1 LSTDVITKK
10 KQVVS
15 SKTKKNAKTQTSVS
29 NKPST
34 PATKPSTP
42 ATRTSPRRSGPVGF
56 DVSLEGVETFS
67 RTDTSTKK
75 NQEISSKTQGSDA
88 GKTQTAVLK
97 KASGKTQTAV
107 SKKASREV
115 AGVSSSR
122 LKSVGIDSSVE
133 RTDTYL
139 SECEQSSEGTASPS
153 YTRGAEN
160 TGLSGRS
167 TKATSS
173 ARKKKT
179 GQATKTSLLIS
190 GTDALLHKTVA
201 FDVTSDVG
209 KEIVSQLRCTVSRST
224 LTSNHLIGTVTR
236 RAPQRG
242 SAGQLVY
249 EISWNHSQ

>member
-1 LSTDVITKK
+1 
-10 KQVVS
+10 
-15 SKTKKNAKTQTSVS
+15 
-29 NKPST
+29 
-34 PATKPSTP
+34 
-42 ATRTSPRRSGPVGF
+42 
-56 DVSLEGVETFS
+56 
-67 RTDTSTKK
+67 
-75 NQEISSKTQGSDA
+75 
-88 GKTQTAVLK
+88 LK

-122 LKSVGIDSSVE
+122 LKSVVIDSSVE

-160 TGLSGRS
+160 TSLSGRS

-209 KEIVSQLRCTVSRST
+209 KEIVSQLRCTVSSSEGDEDSMKLNRTPRRSERKKNN
-224 LTSNHLIGTVTR
+224 SKIIIED
-236 RAPQRG
+236 
-242 SAGQLVY
+242 Y
-249 EISWNHSQ
+249 EDHVEAEEDLKDDDSENSWDTYNLEQV